1 MVDFSPEV
9 NAVDKKVAVPCDSNP
24 ELFMARDADLSLPV
38 DVVYIDRFAVRP

>member
-9 NAVDKKVAVPCDSNP
+9 NTVDKKVAVPCDSNP

-38 DVVYIDRFAVRP
+38 EVVDIDRLTVRP